1 MSTQT
6 ADLIGPAGHVADILE
21 AKAARLKR
29 AANQPLKLLFYGV
42 PGVGKTD
49 LAFRVARDLAGHEL
63 AIEHLNGKEVSADT
77 VRDWL
82 GNMQG
87 GSLFGDWQVKI
98 VDELDRCSRDAQD
111 LLLTYL
117 DRLPPCRAFIGTSNL
132 DLDSLQERFQTR
144 LQQFRVEPP
153 STDELVE
160 LLRARRI
167 PLSAAQQI
175 AVGSGGNVRAALL
188 DAESYLDTQAIA
200 TKRTA
205 TARGK

>member
-1 MSTQT
+1 MIATDT
-6 ADLIGPAGHVADILE
+6 ELIGSAAQICAIFE

-29 AANQPLKLLFYGV
+29 NVNASAKVLFYGV
-42 PGVGKTD
+42 PGVGKSH
-49 LAFRVARDLAGHEL
+49 LALKFARDIAGHEL
-63 AIEHLNGKEVSADT
+63 AIEHVNGKDVTIDT
-77 VRDWL
+77 VRAWL
-82 GNMQG
+82 ADLSG

-132 DLDSLQERFQTR
+132 ELDLLQERFQTR

-153 STDELVE
+153 STDEIVA
-160 LLRARRI
+160 LLRSRRI
-167 PLSAAQQI
+167 PLNIAQQI

-188 DAESYLDTQAIA
+188 DAESYLDAQAA
-200 TKRTA
+200 LKKGGR
-205 TARGK
+205 K